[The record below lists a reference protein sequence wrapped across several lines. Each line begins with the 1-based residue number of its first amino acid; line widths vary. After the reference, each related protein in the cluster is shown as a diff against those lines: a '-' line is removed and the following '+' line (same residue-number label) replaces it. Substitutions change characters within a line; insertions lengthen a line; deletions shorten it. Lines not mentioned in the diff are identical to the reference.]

1 VVHGVHTSPPAAK
14 ITVVGVPHAAAS
26 AAVFRIVAEQK
37 VEPGL
42 MSQHPADAAT
52 IAIAVPRSSG
62 PPVLTALRAAR
73 TRIGFQ
79 RVDLE
84 DDVVVLTLTGA
95 GLRTDPT
102 VPATFCEVLVRGGV
116 RLGLVTI
123 ENGRI
128 SVVCGS
134 FEVEFAVRT
143 LCEALELGA
152 DHAIRGRAGLV
163 RPAAR

>member
-1 VVHGVHTSPPAAK
+1 MVHGVHTSPPAAK

-42 MSQHPADAAT
+42 MSQHPADGAT
-52 IAIAVPRSSG
+52 IAITVPRSSG
-62 PPVLTALRAAR
+62 PPVLTALRAVR

-102 VPATFCEVLVRGGV
+102 VPATFCEVLARGGV

-134 FEVEFAVRT
+134 FEVEVAVRT
-143 LCEALELGA
+143 LCEAFEVGA

-163 RPAAR
+163 R